1 MTDKRVNVVMEH
13 VLLTYSIA
21 ATYSEKKWRAKAKFA
36 SYEPSARIVLS
47 PRAVMEA
54 HLKHGQSVPA
64 GMVDESVFP
73 IHLGAFGLIE
83 TELDYDR
90 C

>member
-1 MTDKRVNVVMEH
+1 VTDKRVNVVIEH

-21 ATYSEKKWRAKAKFA
+21 ATYSEKKWMAKAKFA
-36 SYEPSARIVLS
+36 SYEPSARTVPSL
-47 PRAVMEA
+47 RTVMEA
-54 HLKHGQSVPA
+54 HLKRGQSVPA
-64 GMVDESVFP
+64 GIVDESVLP
-73 IHLGAFGLIE
+73 IHLGASGLIE